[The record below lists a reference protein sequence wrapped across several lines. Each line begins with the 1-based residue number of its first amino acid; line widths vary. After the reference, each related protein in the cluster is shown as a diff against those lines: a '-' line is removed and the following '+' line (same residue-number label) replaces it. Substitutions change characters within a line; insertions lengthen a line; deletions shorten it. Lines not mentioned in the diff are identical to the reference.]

1 VAKPHKFLITK
12 NSSIDK
18 NTNLNEWY
26 KLQVVDKILNDLE
39 KFQERDSGWTLSE
52 ILYIKININSTLC

>member
-1 VAKPHKFLITK
+1 VAKPHKFLTTK